1 MAQQAPGRIMIVDDD
16 LAFRVGT
23 HALLE
28 DHGYAPTIAVNGE
41 EAKAKLGE
49 QEVDLILSDL
59 VMPGVNGIELLQY
72 VRSAHPGIP
81 VIMVTGFASIAT
93 AVEAMRL
100 GARDYVT
107 KPCENDELLIK
118 VRRALEDREKERELM
133 RLRREV
139 RGVYGFGS
147 IIGRNGRMK
156 EVYTLVEQVA
166 GTDVPALILGET
178 GTGKELVAKAI
189 HFNSSRADRAFVVI
203 NCTALAETLLESELF
218 GHEKGSFTGAH
229 RQHTGK
235 FEEAHGGTIF
245 LDEIGD
251 VPLHIQTK
259 LLRVL
264 QEGEIQRVGGK
275 ETITVDSRI
284 VAATN
289 RDLAAM
295 IAAGEFRED
304 LFYRLNVFPIRIPP
318 LRERMDDL
326 PDLVDHFLKK
336 HAGLAGNRVTKIS
349 PAVLPAMMSH
359 AWRGNVRELENLIK
373 RAIIK
378 AAGDTITSVELPD
391 AAPAAPRAAPPA
403 DGAVNPNTSFREY
416 LGAITRHAEETYLL
430 QMLRLCRGNVNQ
442 IAKLMDLD
450 RKTVYRKMSEYQI
463 DPGAF
468 RD

>member
-59 VMPGVNGIELLQY
+59 VMPGVNGIELLQF

-118 VRRALEDREKERELM
+118 VRRALEDREKERELA

-139 RGVYGFGS
+139 RGVYGFGN

-156 EVYTLVEQVA
+156 EMYTLVEQVA

-349 PAVLPAMMSH
+349 PAVLPMMMGH
-359 AWRGNVRELENLIK
+359 AWRGNVRELE
-373 RAIIK
+373 
-378 AAGDTITSVELPD
+378 
-391 AAPAAPRAAPPA
+391 
-403 DGAVNPNTSFREY
+403 
-416 LGAITRHAEETYLL
+416 
-430 QMLRLCRGNVNQ
+430 
-442 IAKLMDLD
+442 
-450 RKTVYRKMSEYQI
+450 
-463 DPGAF
+463 
-468 RD
+468 

>member
-28 DHGYAPTIAVNGE
+28 DHGYAPTIATNGE
-41 EAKAKLGE
+41 EAKARLGE

-59 VMPGVNGIELLQY
+59 VMPGVNGIELLQH
-72 VRSAHPGIP
+72 VRSVYPSIP

-118 VRRALEDREKERELM
+118 IRRALEDREKEQELA

-139 RGVYGFGS
+139 RGVYGFGN
-147 IIGRNGRMK
+147 IVGRNGRMK

-189 HFNSSRADRAFVVI
+189 HFNSSRADKAFVVI

-289 RDLAAM
+289 RDLTAM
-295 IAAGEFRED
+295 IDAGKFRED
-304 LFYRLNVFPIRIPP
+304 LYYRLNVFPIRIPP

-326 PDLVDHFLKK
+326 PDLVDHFMKK
-336 HAGLAGNRVTKIS
+336 HAGLANNRVTNVS
-349 PAVLPAMMSH
+349 PAVLPAMMNH
-359 AWRGNVRELENLIK
+359 TWRGNVRELENLIK

-378 AAGDTITSVELPD
+378 ATGDTITSVELPEVPLD
-391 AAPAAPRAAPPA
+391 AGRTPPPA
-403 DGAVNPNTSFREY
+403 DGAVGPNTPFRDY

-430 QMLRLCRGNVNQ
+430 QMLRLYKGNINQ

-450 RKTVYRKMSEYQI
+450 RKTVYRKMNEYQI
-463 DPGAF
+463 DPGTF

>member
-28 DHGYAPTIAVNGE
+28 DHGYAPTIATNGE
-41 EAKAKLGE
+41 EAKAKLQE

-59 VMPGVNGIELLQY
+59 VMPGVNGIELLQH
-72 VRSAHPGIP
+72 VRSVYPAIP

-118 VRRALEDREKERELM
+118 IRRALEDREKEQELL

-139 RGVYGFGS
+139 RGVYGLGN
-147 IIGRNGRMK
+147 IVGRNGRMK

-166 GTDVPALILGET
+166 RTDVPALILGET

-189 HFNSSRADRAFVVI
+189 HFNSSRADKAFVVI

-304 LFYRLNVFPIRIPP
+304 LYYRLNVFPIRIPP

-326 PDLVDHFLKK
+326 PDLVDHFMKK
-336 HAGLAGNRVTKIS
+336 HAGLANNRVTNVS
-349 PAVLPAMMSH
+349 PAVLPAMMNH
-359 AWRGNVRELENLIK
+359 TWRGNVRELENLIK

-378 AAGDTITSVELPD
+378 ATGDTITSVELPEVPQN
-391 AAPAAPRAAPPA
+391 AGRTPPPA
-403 DGAVNPNTSFREY
+403 DGAVGPNTPFRDY

-430 QMLRLCRGNVNQ
+430 QMLRLYKGNINQ

-463 DPGAF
+463 DPGTF